1 MQFLAEFLSMIGRL
15 YPLYS
20 GTLKLANSKLFR
32 LALNQQNGTVW
43 TRLRCGAWIIVP
55 IQDWIGRSLYYFGDL
70 DPKITW
76 ICKKILRPGDT
87 VIDIG
92 ANVGLV
98 SIIARQFVGQTGLI
112 HAFEPQV
119 TLVDLMRQSLR
130 KNSYSNIIAHP
141 IALGTQEGFM
151 ELFVPINH
159 VGAASLIQNK
169 QHSHGNK
176 VSIRIE
182 NATTYLTH
190 LKLPLIRLV
199 KIDVEGFE
207 AKIIE
212 GAAEF
217 FKINQP
223 DVILFELNDYSI
235 PFFYQPVI
243 NRLSELGYQF
253 FDIPKSKF
261 KMRLY
266 PLDLSSSKWY
276 GSDILAVRKGEV
288 YNDIAKLV
296 GVV

>member
-1 MQFLAEFLSMIGRL
+1 MLSLAKFLSKLGRL

-20 GTLKLANSKLFR
+20 GTLRLANSKLFR
-32 LALNQQNGTVW
+32 WALSQQKENAW
-43 TRLRCGAWIIVP
+43 TRLRCRAWIIVP

-76 ICKKILRPGDT
+76 ICKKILRSGDT
-87 VIDIG
+87 VLDIG

-112 HAFEPQV
+112 HAFEPQPA
-119 TLVDLMRQSLR
+119 LVDLMRQSLE
-130 KNSYSNIIAHP
+130 KNSYSNIIVHQ
-141 IALGTQEGFM
+141 IALGTQKDFM
-151 ELFVPINH
+151 ELFIPIGH
-159 VGAASLIQNK
+159 AGAASLIQEK
-169 QHSHGNK
+169 QHPHSNK
-176 VSIRIE
+176 ISIPIE

-207 AKIIE
+207 AKIIQ

-217 FKINQP
+217 FRVNRP
-223 DVILFELNDYSI
+223 DVILFELNDHSI
-235 PFFYQPVI
+235 PFFRHPVI
-243 NRLSELGYQF
+243 NKLSELGYQF

-266 PLDLSSSKWY
+266 PIDLSVSKWY
-276 GSDILAVRKGEV
+276 GSDILAVQKKV
-288 YNDIAKLV
+288 YNEIAKLV
-296 GVV
+296 CVI